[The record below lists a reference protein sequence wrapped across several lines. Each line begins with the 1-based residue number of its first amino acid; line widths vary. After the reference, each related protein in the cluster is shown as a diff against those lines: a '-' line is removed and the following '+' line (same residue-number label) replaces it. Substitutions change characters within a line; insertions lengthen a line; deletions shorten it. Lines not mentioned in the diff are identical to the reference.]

1 MSILFDSHRC
11 HPLSSVS
18 DRKRHLTSSP
28 SMNSGNLEICWGWS
42 RWLNYCKT
50 ATTTTTTTT
59 SYAHQTSQTHHK
71 HITNTSQTH
80 RSSVT
85 DLYATS
91 RHSISRNPSGNN
103 TRRLFCSEECDVS
116 CFALAMRQNTCVALI
131 IWFCCCSVGIMLS
144 FLVSHILRLCINS
157 SDIETQQ
164 YHSVLLSLFAVS
176 LSRCFDFVSLS
187 FHHMFH
193 LSSARTI
200 LQKRCQG
207 GPAPVATSSDTEQR
221 ATRTAQVKSAPQNHN
236 RTTTELN
243 CSADLSR
250 SRLCKI

>member
-1 MSILFDSHRC
+1 MFQRCRFYSILIAVIRC
-11 HPLSSVS
+11 HRFLTGS
-18 DRKRHLTSSP
+18 DTWLRARAWTRGTWRSA
-28 SMNSGNLEICWGWS
+28 GDGAAGWI
-42 RWLNYCKT
+42 T
-50 ATTTTTTTT
+50 ARQQQPQQPQQPAMRTK
-59 SYAHQTSQTHHK
+59 HHK

-91 RHSISRNPSGNN
+91 RHSISRNPSGSN

-116 CFALAMRQNTCVALI
+116 CFALAMRRNICVALI

-187 FHHMFH
+187 FHLFY

>member
-1 MSILFDSHRC
+1 MHREHQCSKEKTTYMCAKQTAVYVYLYNICYIYVSKMSILFDSHRC

-91 RHSISRNPSGNN
+91 RHSISRNPSGSN

-116 CFALAMRQNTCVALI
+116 CFALAMRQNICVALI
-131 IWFCCCSVGIMLS
+131 I
-144 FLVSHILRLCINS
+144 
-157 SDIETQQ
+157 
-164 YHSVLLSLFAVS
+164 
-176 LSRCFDFVSLS
+176 
-187 FHHMFH
+187 
-193 LSSARTI
+193 
-200 LQKRCQG
+200 
-207 GPAPVATSSDTEQR
+207 
-221 ATRTAQVKSAPQNHN
+221 
-236 RTTTELN
+236 
-243 CSADLSR
+243 
-250 SRLCKI
+250 